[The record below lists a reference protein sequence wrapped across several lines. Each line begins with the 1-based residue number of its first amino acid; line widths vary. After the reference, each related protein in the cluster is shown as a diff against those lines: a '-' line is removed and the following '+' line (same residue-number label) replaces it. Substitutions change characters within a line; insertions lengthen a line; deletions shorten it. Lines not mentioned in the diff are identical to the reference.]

1 MLMGFKSSRCSTVQA
16 AATDANFLQKFHQG
30 ERQRV
35 VPKVVIKIKY
45 TWRHSHGT
53 GLKGGRRGRGRRKS
67 THKYV
72 CMLM

>member
-53 GLKGGRRGRGRRKS
+53 GL
-67 THKYV
+67 
-72 CMLM
+72 